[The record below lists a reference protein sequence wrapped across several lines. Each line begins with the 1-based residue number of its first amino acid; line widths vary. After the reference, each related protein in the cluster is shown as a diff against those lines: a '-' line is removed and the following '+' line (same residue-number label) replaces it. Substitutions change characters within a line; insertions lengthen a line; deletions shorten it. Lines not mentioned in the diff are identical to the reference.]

1 MLNLAMLLED
11 NANKYPDHDAIVFGN
26 TRLTYARLNAAAC
39 QVANGLVARGIG
51 PGDNVALSCPNVP
64 YFPIAY
70 YGILKAGAAAVPLN
84 VLLSSREIAYH
95 LTDSD
100 AKAYFCFEGT
110 RGLPLDKTGYAGFV
124 EAGTCQH
131 FILMTA
137 DPAAPEP

>member
-84 VLLSSREIAYH
+84 VLLSSREIAYPSPT
-95 LTDSD
+95 LTPKPISVSR
-100 AKAYFCFEGT
+100 ALLGCLST
-110 RGLPLDKTGYAGFV
+110 RRATRASSRLA
-124 EAGTCQH
+124 
-131 FILMTA
+131 
-137 DPAAPEP
+137 PASSSFS